1 MLYSEIIA
9 VCSQIH
15 TKHIN
20 ALCGQNVEFFNV
32 KLVVQL
38 VIAWPYRPKA
48 QWVSIYTTCRNIE
61 ETLPSSATVH
71 YVFHTILTA
80 SSGFSLH
87 RINRLICIKMDCVLC
102 EVRAK
107 SLSMR
112 KFWRKCCEAWMRSFK
127 ISAEVR
133 SSWWCNF
140 VLDFLCPFF

>member
-9 VCSQIH
+9 VFFSDPHKTHKC
-15 TKHIN
+15 TVW
-20 ALCGQNVEFFNV
+20 AERRYFNV

-61 ETLPSSATVH
+61 EILPSSARVH

-87 RINRLICIKMDCVLC
+87 RINRLICIKIDCVLC

-107 SLSMR
+107 SLSMG
-112 KFWRKCCEAWMRSFK
+112 KFWRKCCEAWMKSFK